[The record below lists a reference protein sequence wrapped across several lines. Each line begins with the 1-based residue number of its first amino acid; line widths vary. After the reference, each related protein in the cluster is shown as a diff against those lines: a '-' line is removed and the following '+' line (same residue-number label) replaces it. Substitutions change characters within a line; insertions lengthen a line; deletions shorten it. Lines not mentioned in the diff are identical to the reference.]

1 MESLAGL
8 DTRLLVDLLRDRIN
22 PSKSLGQHYLVDD
35 EVIERTIRLT
45 EEFNSPLSD
54 DSHVLEVGPGPGSL
68 TLALLRSDSNVTAI
82 EIDKGSVEHL
92 KRVFRE
98 SKESLTLEEA
108 DAVSE
113 RWPKGITHVIS
124 NLPYQISSPI
134 VDRITKY
141 HSAEA
146 DAVSE
151 RWPKG
156 ITHVISNLPYQ
167 ISSPIVDRIT
177 KYHSTDPIQLS
188 VLLVQEE
195 FAQRMAMFSAPYDIG
210 PLGLN
215 LWLDFDVSMDMKVSP
230 SSFSPSPRVQSR
242 LVVLK
247 PASRPEA
254 EGTNK
259 QLFRIITRHCFSNR
273 RRKMR
278 TLLSKPPSRISRVS
292 GWHRDRWKISAS
304 KLLSSNHPELEDG
317 WVDLRPENLEP
328 IDWVTIVA
336 AISSYE

>member
-1 MESLAGL
+1 MESLEGL

-22 PSKSLGQHYLVDD
+22 PNRLLGQHYLVDE
-35 EVIERTIRLT
+35 EVIERTMRLT
-45 EEFNSPLSD
+45 EEFHSPLSS

-68 TLALLRSDSNVTAI
+68 TLELLRSHSNVTAI
-82 EIDKGSVEHL
+82 EIDKQSVEHL
-92 KRVFRE
+92 ERIFGERKCTLV
-98 SKESLTLEEA
+98 LEEA

-113 RWPKGITHVIS
+113 RWPEGITHVIS

-141 HSAEA
+141 HH
-146 DAVSE
+146 SE
-151 RWPKG
+151 
-156 ITHVISNLPYQ
+156 
-167 ISSPIVDRIT
+167 
-177 KYHSTDPIQLS
+177 PIQLS
-188 VLLVQEE
+188 ILLVQEE
-195 FAQRMAMFSAPYDIG
+195 FAHRMAMFSAPYDIG

-215 LWLDFDVSMDMKVSP
+215 LWLDFDVSLDRRVSP

-247 PASRPEA
+247 PAIRPEA

-292 GWHRDRWKISAS
+292 GWHRERWSKSVT
-304 KLLSSNHPELEDG
+304 KLLSSKSLDLEDG
-317 WVDLRPENLEP
+317 WADLRPENLEP

-336 AISSYE
+336 EISSE

>member
-1 MESLAGL
+1 MEPSGDL

-35 EVIERTIRLT
+35 EVIERTVRLT

-92 KRVFRE
+92 TRVFRE

-141 HSAEA
+141 HSAE
-146 DAVSE
+146 
-151 RWPKG
+151 
-156 ITHVISNLPYQ
+156 
-167 ISSPIVDRIT
+167 
-177 KYHSTDPIQLS
+177 PIQLS
-188 VLLVQEE
+188 ILLVQEE

-254 EGTNK
+254 EGTNR

-292 GWHRDRWKISAS
+292 GWHRDRWKRSAS

>member
-141 HSAEA
+141 HSA
-146 DAVSE
+146 
-151 RWPKG
+151 
-156 ITHVISNLPYQ
+156 
-167 ISSPIVDRIT
+167 
-177 KYHSTDPIQLS
+177 DPIQLS